1 VQKQGLSEVLK
12 HVKTSIE
19 AIDTVKVYTG
29 QQQEVWQYLSAMKK
43 VASSYMVQVRCNALQ
58 FGMTKLITVG
68 IFVQGFWFG
77 LYLVDH
83 GMDLG
88 HVLTTF
94 YACLATMQSVETI
107 LPQWLAKGI
116 PAGQIL
122 KAIMVQM
129 GHGMKVKHMVG
140 RTKPMPFSAGDIEVN
155 EVSPESP
162 ALKLLLIM
170 DTGIVC
176 ISI

>member
-1 VQKQGLSEVLK
+1 
-12 HVKTSIE
+12 
-19 AIDTVKVYTG
+19 
-29 QQQEVWQYLSAMKK
+29 MKK
-43 VASSYMVQVRCNALQ
+43 VASSYMILARCNALQ

-83 GMDLG
+83 GMDPG

-107 LPQWLAKGI
+107 LPQRLVLAKGI
-116 PAGQIL
+116 SAGQIL

-129 GHGMKVKHMVG
+129 EDGRKVKHMVG
-140 RTKPMPFSAGDIEVN
+140 RTKPMPFSSGDIEVN

-162 ALKLLLIM
+162 ALKL
-170 DTGIVC
+170 
-176 ISI
+176 

>member
-1 VQKQGLSEVLK
+1 MIQ
-12 HVKTSIE
+12 
-19 AIDTVKVYTG
+19 A
-29 QQQEVWQYLSAMKK
+29 
-43 VASSYMVQVRCNALQ
+43 RCNALQ
-58 FGMTKLITVG
+58 CGMTKLITVG

-83 GMDLG
+83 GMDPG

-107 LPQWLAKGI
+107 LPHWLVLAKGI
-116 PAGQIL
+116 SAGQIL

-129 GHGMKVKHMVG
+129 EHGMKVKHMVG

-162 ALKLLLIM
+162 ALKL
-170 DTGIVC
+170 
-176 ISI
+176 